1 MYRLKLSKKVI
12 KFLNKRNKNE
22 LKIITAKFE
31 ELKKNPYP
39 KDNLNSKKLVN
50 SDKYRLRVGKYRFI
64 YIIIE
69 NELLILMENADSR
82 GDIYK

>member
-1 MYRLKLSKKVI
+1 MYKIKLSKKVI
-12 KFLNKRNKNE
+12 KFLNKRDKNE
-22 LKIITAKFE
+22 LKIITTKFE
-31 ELKKNPYP
+31 ELKNNPYP

-64 YIIIE
+64 YIIIG

>member
-12 KFLNKRNKNE
+12 KFLNKRDKNE
-22 LKIITAKFE
+22 LKIKTTKFE
-31 ELKKNPYP
+31 ELKKNSYP

-50 SDKYRLRVGKYRFI
+50 LDKYRLRVGKYRFI